1 MKKIAIITG
10 SRRGIGKGIAHS
22 LGMNGYTVV
31 LSATKDEAD
40 DVLAEFRAEGI
51 DCIYVKCDVTS
62 TADREHLVDYVCDT
76 YGRIDVLV
84 NNAGV
89 APLVRGDL
97 LAMPEESWDRV
108 VKTNARSMFFMTQY
122 VAKKM
127 IEFQK
132 QDLEDYKPRIISM
145 SSISAYT
152 SSTNRGEYCIS
163 KAAISMTT
171 LLYADRLAEYN
182 IPVFEVR
189 PGMILTDMMSASKE
203 KFGKLIEGGLLPI
216 KRWGYP
222 EDVGNCVLALCS
234 GLLDYATGQVINA
247 DGGFHIRRL

>member
-10 SRRGIGKGIAHS
+10 SRRGIGKGIARA
-22 LGMNGYTVV
+22 LGSNGYTVV
-31 LSATKDEAD
+31 ISATKESAD
-40 DVLAEFRAEGI
+40 DVLTEFREDGI
-51 DCIYVKCDVTS
+51 DCIYIKCDVTS
-62 TADREHLVDYVCDT
+62 TQDREHLVDTVCDM

-97 LAMPEESWDRV
+97 LVMEEASYDRV
-108 VKTNARSMFFMTQY
+108 VGTNARSMFFMTQY

-127 IEFQK
+127 IEYLK
-132 QDLEDYKPRIISM
+132 QDLEDYHPRIISM

-171 LLYADRLAEYN
+171 LLFADRLAEYG

-216 KRWGYP
+216 KRFGYP
-222 EDVGNCVLALCS
+222 EDIGNCCVALCS

>member
-10 SRRGIGKGIAHS
+10 SRRGIGKGIAHA
-22 LGMNGYTVV
+22 LGANGYTVV

-51 DCIYVKCDVTS
+51 DCIYVKCDVTK
-62 TADREHLVDYVCDT
+62 TEDREYLVDYVCDT

-97 LAMPEESWDRV
+97 LAMEEASYDRV
-108 VKTNARSMFFMTQY
+108 VGTNARSMFFMTQY

-127 IEFQK
+127 IDFQTK
-132 QDLEDYKPRIISM
+132 NLEDYHPRIISM

-171 LLYADRLAEYN
+171 LLYADRLAEYG

-222 EDVGNCVLALCS
+222 EDIGNCCVALCS